1 MTDGGT
7 CANERPVTNA
17 SAANKSGPPYSPW
30 ANTLGRR
37 TCEGPGEDQCTAQVR
52 ISALATGE
60 AQAMPIYPSGMP
72 AHGFCYDILIHIIAH
87 YRPSNNRQK

>member
-1 MTDGGT
+1 MTDQSHRADEAQCGS
-7 CANERPVTNA
+7 VH
-17 SAANKSGPPYSPW
+17 SAAELRNVPR
-30 ANTLGRR
+30 AH
-37 TCEGPGEDQCTAQVR
+37 
-52 ISALATGE
+52 LATGE